1 MTLGERIK
9 LLRKQH
15 NLTQAA
21 FGQRIGVTGA
31 TISTS
36 ESGKTTPDE
45 QTIRAICSEFHISRD
60 WLVDGIGDMKAS
72 PALIPELL
80 TRLHKYPRV
89 AEFLA
94 AMTPEEWRVFNG
106 MLERVFAEKEKK
118 ETD

>member
-1 MTLGERIK
+1 MEIKSRIK
-9 LLRKQH
+9 QIRKDA
-15 NLTQAA
+15 NLTQEA
-21 FGQRIGVTGA
+21 FGARIGITL
-31 TISTS
+31 
-36 ESGKTTPDE
+36 SGVSSLEVGKNTPSE

-106 MLERVFAEKEKK
+106 MLERVFEHQNKK
-118 ETD
+118 DGI